1 VGVLR
6 VLYNPPLELYKEYGF
21 EKLDNGLDV
30 ESFVKDHKIAE
41 IGRFAVIPA
50 YRSMMLVVAALMRA
64 RGLTRREE
72 LTKQVYKTILDV
84 DLDDPYLGMA
94 PKAIG
99 GQLGRQ

>member
-1 VGVLR
+1 MGVLR

-50 YRSMMLVVAALMRA
+50 YRSMMLVVAGLMRA
-64 RGLTRREE
+64 ASRDTIERGYSHYVTDIFEGE
-72 LTKQVYKTILDV
+72 KHS
-84 DLDDPYLGMA
+84 P
-94 PKAIG
+94 
-99 GQLGRQ
+99 